1 MNSDYED
8 VFGLEG
14 PLARALPGYAFRP
27 EQAAMAKAVG
37 QALARL
43 EPLIVEAGTGT
54 GKTFAYLIPALLSG
68 RSVIISTGTRTLQ
81 DQLYRRDVPLL
92 AKALGLPVKVALLKG
107 RANYLCR
114 HRLELATQQ
123 GSLLAG
129 EDDVRS
135 DVRSDARSDVRSDGR
150 GESSRERVL
159 ARIARWAATTTSGD
173 LSELAD
179 LPEQSPVWPDVTS
192 TRENCLG
199 QECPQ
204 FSRCHVIEA
213 RRNAQAADIVVVNH
227 HLLLA
232 DLALKDEGFGDLLP
246 GAEAVLLD
254 EAHQVPDI
262 AAQFFGQV
270 WSVRQVTIWM
280 RDITAELAAAGVG
293 APEITAGIGEL
304 EVRLEQLRASLQLRP
319 RSRAGGG
326 GESRGGESRGGGG
339 SRGAASTRYEWES
352 LPEAFLELLP
362 ELETAIGDIASR
374 LEGLGAGAGTANC
387 ARRGA
392 ALANGLA
399 SLRELADDSG
409 LRWVDATLSGLL
421 LQFTPFEIAERLRE
435 YVAARPCAWVFT
447 SATLA
452 IAEDFSHFA
461 ARIGLSEAR
470 TLRIGSPFDY
480 RDQARIF
487 LPPHMP
493 EPQDPDFAA
502 RFIAA
507 CAPLLVASGGRAF
520 LLYTSYRSL
529 NEGVRALQA
538 RFPDPPFPVLVQGEA
553 PREVLLRRFRDL
565 GHAVLLATGSFWE
578 GVDVKGEALSIVA
591 IDKLP
596 FASPDDPLL
605 KARLEGI
612 RRRGGNPFFE
622 YQLPQ
627 AVLAL
632 KQGVGRLIRDV
643 DDFGVIVL
651 GDPRLTT
658 KAYGRVF
665 LEALPPSPVITDGAA
680 AARFLTERLAR
691 LRPAMPLASRA
702 T

>member
-1 MNSDYED
+1 MNTDYKD
-8 VFGLEG
+8 IFAMAG
-14 PLARALPGYAFRP
+14 PLARALPDYAYRP
-27 EQAAMAKAVG
+27 EQALMAKAVG
-37 QALARL
+37 AALARL

-54 GKTFAYLIPALLSG
+54 GKTFAYLVPALLSG

-81 DQLYRRDVPLL
+81 DQLFHRDVPML
-92 AKALGLPVKVALLKG
+92 AKALGLPAKLALLKG
-107 RANYLCR
+107 RTNYLCR

-123 GSLLAG
+123 GTLLGPERNVARLLA
-129 EDDVRS
+129 
-135 DVRSDARSDVRSDGR
+135 
-150 GESSRERVL
+150 RVQ
-159 ARIARWAATTTSGD
+159 RWAATTKSGD
-173 LSELAD
+173 LAELTD
-179 LPEQSPVWPDVTS
+179 LPEQSPIWPSITS

-246 GAEAVLLD
+246 GAEAVILD

-262 AAQFFGQV
+262 AAQFFGQA
-270 WSVRQVTIWM
+270 WSVRQVQVLM
-280 RDITAELAAAGVG
+280 RDITAELAAAAIRAPSLVEAVLAVEGHLEGLRFALQRG
-293 APEITAGIGEL
+293 AGRHDWSDLPDAFLDALPEI
-304 EVRLEQLRASLQLRP
+304 
-319 RSRAGGG
+319 
-326 GESRGGESRGGGG
+326 
-339 SRGAASTRYEWES
+339 
-352 LPEAFLELLP
+352 
-362 ELETAIGDIASR
+362 ETALSELATQ
-374 LEGLGAGAGTANC
+374 LEGLGGGAGTANC
-387 ARRGA
+387 ARRA
-392 ALANGLA
+392 AHLANSLA
-399 SLRELADDSG
+399 ALRELPDESG
-409 LRWVDATLSGLL
+409 LRWVELAANGMT

-435 YVAARPCAWVFT
+435 YVESRPCAWIFT

-452 IAEDFSHFA
+452 IGDDFSHFA

-480 RDQARIF
+480 PQQARLF
-487 LPPHMP
+487 LPPRMP
-493 EPQDPDFAA
+493 DPQDPAFAG
-502 RFIAA
+502 RFIDA
-507 CAPLLVASGGRAF
+507 CAPLIEACGGRAF
-520 LLYTSYRSL
+520 LLYTSYRGL
-529 NEGVRALQA
+529 AEGVRALQA

-553 PREVLLRRFRDL
+553 PREALLNRFREL
-565 GHAVLLATGSFWE
+565 GNAVLLATGSFWE
-578 GVDVKGEALSIVA
+578 GVDVKGDALSIVA

-596 FASPDDPLL
+596 FAAPDDPLL

-632 KQGVGRLIRDV
+632 KQGVGRLIRDFE
-643 DDFGVIVL
+643 DFGVIVL
-651 GDPRLTT
+651 GDPRVKS

-665 LEALPPSPVITDGAA
+665 LESMPPSPIVTEGKVAADFLAGRMRARRASLAA
-680 AARFLTERLAR
+680 AQ
-691 LRPAMPLASRA
+691 A

>member
-1 MNSDYED
+1 MNTEYKD
-8 VFGLEG
+8 VFSMGG
-14 PLARALPGYAFRP
+14 PLARALPDYAYRP
-27 EQAAMAKAVG
+27 EQAVMAKAVG
-37 QALARL
+37 AALARL

-81 DQLYRRDVPLL
+81 DQLFRRDVPML
-92 AKALGLPVKVALLKG
+92 AKALGLPAKLALLKG
-107 RANYLCR
+107 RTNYLCR

-123 GSLLAG
+123 GSLLPPSR
-129 EDDVRS
+129 DV
-135 DVRSDARSDVRSDGR
+135 ARL
-150 GESSRERVL
+150 L
-159 ARIARWAATTTSGD
+159 ARVSRWAATTRTGD
-173 LSELAD
+173 LAELTD
-179 LPEQSPVWPDVTS
+179 LPEQSPIWPSITS

-246 GAEAVLLD
+246 GAEAVILD

-262 AAQFFGQV
+262 AAQFFGRT
-270 WSVRQVTIWM
+270 WSARQVQVLM
-280 RDITAELAAAGVG
+280 RDITAELSVAAIR
-293 APEITAGIGEL
+293 APSLVEAVLAIDGHLDG
-304 EVRLEQLRASLQLRP
+304 LRFALQ
-319 RSRAGGG
+319 
-326 GESRGGESRGGGG
+326 
-339 SRGAASTRYEWES
+339 RGAGRYEWS
-352 LPEAFLELLP
+352 DLPETFLDALP
-362 ELETAIGDIASR
+362 EIETALSGLGAQ
-374 LEGLGAGAGTANC
+374 LEGLGGGAGTANC
-387 ARRGA
+387 ARRA
-392 ALANGLA
+392 AHLANALAQ
-399 SLRELADDSG
+399 LRELSEESG
-409 LRWVDATLSGLL
+409 LRWVEAAATGLT

-435 YVAARPCAWVFT
+435 YVESRPCAWIFT

-452 IAEDFSHFA
+452 IASDFSHFA

-470 TLRIGSPFDY
+470 TLRIDSPFDY
-480 RDQARIF
+480 RDQTRLF
-487 LPPHMP
+487 LPPRMP
-493 EPQDPDFAA
+493 DPQDPAFAA
-502 RFIAA
+502 KFIEA
-507 CAPLLVASGGRAF
+507 CAPLIEASGGRAF
-520 LLYTSYRSL
+520 LLYTSYRGL
-529 NEGVRALQA
+529 AEGVRALKA

-553 PREVLLRRFRDL
+553 PREALLNRFREL
-565 GHAVLLATGSFWE
+565 GNAVLLATGSFWE
-578 GVDVKGEALSIVA
+578 GVDVKGDALSIVA

-596 FASPDDPLL
+596 FAAPDDPLL

-632 KQGVGRLIRDV
+632 KQGVGRLIRDF

-651 GDPRLTT
+651 GDPRIKT

-665 LEALPPSPVITDGAA
+665 LESMPPSPVVSDVTVAA
-680 AARFLTERLAR
+680 EFLRDR
-691 LRPAMPLASRA
+691 LRARQASVPAAQA

>member
-1 MNSDYED
+1 MNSDYKD
-8 VFGLEG
+8 IFNLGG
-14 PLARALPGYAFRP
+14 PLARALPGYAYRP

-37 QALARL
+37 LALARL

-54 GKTFAYLIPALLSG
+54 GKTFAYLVPALLSG

-81 DQLYRRDVPLL
+81 DQLFRRDVPLL
-92 AKALGLPVKVALLKG
+92 AKALGLPVKIALLKG

-114 HRLELATQQ
+114 HRMELATQQ
-123 GSLLAG
+123 GSLL
-129 EDDVRS
+129 EDERS
-135 DVRSDARSDVRSDGR
+135 AT
-150 GESSRERVL
+150 RVL
-159 ARIARWAATTTSGD
+159 ARVSRWAATTKAGD
-173 LSELAD
+173 LSELTD
-179 LPEQSPVWPDVTS
+179 LPEQSSVWPQITS

-204 FSRCHVIEA
+204 FSRCHVFEA

-246 GAEAVLLD
+246 GAEAVILD

-270 WSVRQVTIWM
+270 WSVRQVHLLM
-280 RDITAELAAAGVG
+280 RDVTAEMTAAGIRAPDIAAAIAAVD
-293 APEITAGIGEL
+293 AHL
-304 EVRLEQLRASLQLRP
+304 EELRAALQRDP
-319 RSRAGGG
+319 G
-326 GESRGGESRGGGG
+326 
-339 SRGAASTRYEWES
+339 RYEWAG
-352 LPEAFLELLP
+352 LPDAFLDVLP
-362 ELETAIGDIASR
+362 ELETALSDIADQ
-374 LEGLGAGAGTANC
+374 LDGLGAGAGTANC
-387 ARRGA
+387 ARRAA

-399 SLRELADDSG
+399 ALRELSDDTG
-409 LRWVDATLSGLL
+409 LRWVDVSPNGML

-435 YVAARPCAWVFT
+435 YVESRPCAWVFT

-452 IAEDFSHFA
+452 IGEDFSHFA
-461 ARIGLSEAR
+461 ARIGLPDAR
-470 TLRIGSPFDY
+470 TVRIDSPFDY
-480 RDQARIF
+480 PSQARIF
-487 LPPHMP
+487 LPPRMP
-493 EPQDPDFAA
+493 EPQSPAFAA
-502 RFIAA
+502 SFIDA
-507 CAPLLVASGGRAF
+507 CAPLLEASGGRAF
-520 LLYTSYRSL
+520 LLYTSYRGL
-529 NEGVRALQA
+529 ADGVRALLA
-538 RFPDPPFPVLVQGEA
+538 RFPNPPFPVLVQGDA
-553 PREVLLRRFRDL
+553 PREALLNRFREL
-565 GHAVLLATGSFWE
+565 GNAVLLATGSFWE

-612 RRRGGNPFFE
+612 RRRGGNPFYE

-632 KQGVGRLIRDV
+632 KQGVGRLIRDF
-643 DDFGVIVL
+643 DDFGVIVI
-651 GDPRLTT
+651 GDPRLKT

-665 LEALPPSPVITDGAA
+665 LEALPASPVIADSAIGAL
-680 AARFLTERLAR
+680 FLAQRLAK
-691 LRPAMPLASRA
+691 LRPPIPVASRA